1 MLIIAQWVL
10 RCALW
15 GVFVYPDPV
24 FPILVLSAVAIPLSP
39 QISCF
44 VLIIGSHAC
53 VLMEEFSIWKR
64 ISDVWEVVQLLCVMW
79 VCVCLYSIKSPES
92 WLASLC
98 FPDFLCNKDLI
109 PEPGLGNRGFSVNGQ
124 RKAASD
130 GAQDCGWVPH
140 WGLRVL
146 SVVPRGSACS
156 GCDEALSCPG
166 VMLGR
171 SSGVA
176 LQQPRAGSCLAAP
189 TQLQSA
195 SCRWWPFLMLFCVWS
210 LFILFFFYL
219 FPSFAHIWH
228 VPWNKAGDSCNVL
241 ILDSLSL

>member
-1 MLIIAQWVL
+1 M
-10 RCALW
+10 C
-15 GVFVYPDPV
+15 VY
-24 FPILVLSAVAIPLSP
+24 ILL
-39 QISCF
+39 
-44 VLIIGSHAC
+44 
-53 VLMEEFSIWKR
+53 K
-64 ISDVWEVVQLLCVMW
+64 VQKVGLHL
-79 VCVCLYSIKSPES
+79 
-92 WLASLC
+92 LC

-195 SCRWWPFLMLFCVWS
+195 SCR
-210 LFILFFFYL
+210 
-219 FPSFAHIWH
+219 
-228 VPWNKAGDSCNVL
+228 
-241 ILDSLSL
+241 